1 MISLIC
7 ITSCSKIYNKV
18 HKEKIIVPETIEKS
32 KVYPKSEMDQK
43 VDHNVEYKK
52 YLQKHISNGKKYIK
66 ENNPQKAVYE
76 FLKSLQAKED
86 NFEAYLGLSL
96 SYFEL
101 KQFKESYEALENA
114 KKYKNNNI
122 NNKDYNMLIMKLN
135 VFHFNRLDG
144 IWFNEIDS
152 AFNRLVANNPKNPEI
167 YYIMGIA
174 CKQVYFFNRAKSLF
188 NKTNDIGKGY
198 LDLVHK
204 EIMEIKTIE
213 KSNGL
218 NENEKFGLYS
228 KVNRG
233 DLAKLLVNEFV
244 ITNLINPPYSIT
256 AKEKITAIDI
266 KNNPNRSEI
275 ESIIIYNIKGL
286 KPYENNTF
294 EPEMPVTKGEFA
306 VILEDI
312 LLRLIGKQ
320 KLINYYQQKQSPFI
334 DINCSN
340 PFFYPS
346 LICTSLNILSKSI
359 SGEFNPQNSVS
370 GSQALMSIRTVK
382 YLLKSNF

>member
-1 MISLIC
+1 MMSLIC
-7 ITSCSKIYNKV
+7 TTSCFKRSNKIHN
-18 HKEKIIVPETIEKS
+18 EKNIRPETTEKS
-32 KVYPKSEMDQK
+32 KAYPKYDMCKETDQD
-43 VDHNVEYKK
+43 VNYKK

-101 KQFKESYEALENA
+101 KQYKESYEALENA
-114 KKYKNNNI
+114 KKYKKNNI

-152 AFNRLVANNPKNPEI
+152 AFNRLTANNPENPEI

-174 CKQVYFFNRAKSLF
+174 CKQVYFFNRAKVLF
-188 NKTNDIGKGY
+188 NKSNDIGKGY

-204 EIMEIKTIE
+204 EIMEIKKI
-213 KSNGL
+213 KQSNDL
-218 NENEKFGLYS
+218 NENEQFALYS
-228 KVNRG
+228 KINRG
-233 DLAKLLVNEFV
+233 DLAKLLVKEFV
-244 ITNLINPPYSIT
+244 TTNLINPPYNIS

-266 KNNPNRSEI
+266 GNNPNRSEI
-275 ESIIIYNIKGL
+275 ESIIIYNIKGFT
-286 KPYENNTF
+286 PYVNNTF

-312 LLRLIGKQ
+312 LVRLMGKQ
-320 KLINYYQQKQSPFI
+320 KLIKYYQQKKSPFI